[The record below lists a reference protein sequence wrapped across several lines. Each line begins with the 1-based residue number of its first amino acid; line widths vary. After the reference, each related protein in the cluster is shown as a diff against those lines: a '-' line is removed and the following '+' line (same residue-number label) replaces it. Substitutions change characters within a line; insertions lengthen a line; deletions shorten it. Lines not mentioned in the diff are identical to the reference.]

1 MTKQDVGFNA
11 GEVYTLLSQRGK
23 LSLRKLGELTHQRE
37 SVIFLS
43 SGWLLRE
50 NKINVSKQN
59 GEYFFEI
66 QTA

>member
-1 MTKQDVGFNA
+1 MTKQDVGLNA

-23 LSLRKLGELTHQRE
+23 LSLRKLGELTRRRE
-37 SVIFLS
+37 SAIFLS

-50 NKINVSKQN
+50 NKINVLMHN

>member
-1 MTKQDVGFNA
+1 MTKQDVGLNA

-23 LSLRKLGELTHQRE
+23 LSLRKLGELTHRRE
-37 SVIFLS
+37 SAIFLS

-50 NKINVSKQN
+50 NKINVLMQN